1 MKLMELYQDKIVGAS
16 KGLDRI
22 RFRGTLRWLATQRGL
37 RTFMSHTGIL
47 LKDFSGWVNGLTAR
61 IRDSAQQRAKE
72 LGIEVRYL
80 PSGGVD
86 KESLAREIAQTQ
98 GITQGSI
105 CLLSVVEPCTAP
117 MVKGNK
123 ATQKLDVVMAQ
134 RKCVWLYHYFDDPVL
149 GFGHVRFQSWVPFNV
164 FICLNGRHW
173 LEQQMQKQ
181 GIGYRKEGN
190 CFPWIEDV
198 EAAQQLLNEQ
208 LQSNWT
214 EILNGLTLGSCPALP
229 EVLRPLRPEY
239 YWSADETEWATDLM
253 FRSAAALDAIYPSL
267 LYHAMR
273 VSDSPSVMRY
283 FGRGQISRSGQIKGR
298 APQEVMT
305 ECRKF
310 YEGFRVKHW
319 LNRNSIKVYNKS
331 GSILRIETTINY
343 TRDFKV
349 FRSPADDARRPPSW
363 QQMRKGVSDLHRR
376 CELSDQCNER
386 YAEALAAAQVQE
398 KLQEVVT
405 PVCNRIRKDG
415 KSYRGLNPWQEQD
428 YQLLRFLAQ
437 GQQAL
442 NGFRNKDLRRWLYPQ
457 SDEADPQTRRREA
470 GRTTRCIKLL
480 RAHGLVRKVAKEN
493 RYTLTTQG
501 QKFACALL
509 SASAVDIKGLTT
521 LAA

>member
-1 MKLMELYQDKIVGAS
+1 MKLLELYQDKIVGAI

-37 RTFMSHTGIL
+37 KTFMGHTNIL
-47 LKDFSGWVNGLTAR
+47 LKDFSEWVNGLTAR

-72 LGIEVRYL
+72 LGLEVRYL
-80 PSGGVD
+80 PSSGVD
-86 KESLAREIAQTQ
+86 KENLAREIAQAR

-117 MVKGNK
+117 IVKGNK
-123 ATQKLDVVMAQ
+123 ATQKLEVVMAP

-149 GFGHVRFQSWVPFNV
+149 GFGHVRLQSWVPFNV

-173 LEQQMQKQ
+173 LERQLQKQ
-181 GIGYRKEGN
+181 GMGYRKEGN

-253 FRSAAALDAIYPSL
+253 FRSPAALDAIYPSL
-267 LYHAMR
+267 LYHALR

-283 FGRGQISRSGQIKGR
+283 FGRTQVSQSGQIKGK

-319 LNRNSIKVYNKS
+319 LNRNSIKVYNKN
-331 GSILRIETTINY
+331 GSILRIETTINH

-386 YAEALAAAQVQE
+386 YGEALASAQVQE

-405 PVCNRIRKDG
+405 PACNRIRKDG
-415 KSYRGLNPWQEQD
+415 QSYRGLNPWQEQD

-457 SDEADPQTRRREA
+457 SADADQRQRRRYA
-470 GRTTRCIKLL
+470 GRTTRSIKLL
-480 RAHGLVRKVAKEN
+480 RVHGLIRKVAKEN
-493 RYTLTTQG
+493 RYTLTAKG
-501 QKFACALL
+501 QKFASALM
-509 SASAVDIKGLTT
+509 SASAVDIKGLTN

>member
-1 MKLMELYQDKIVGAS
+1 MKLMELYQDKIVGAIR
-16 KGLDRI
+16 GLDRI
-22 RFRGTLRWLATQRGL
+22 RFRGTLRWLATSRGL
-37 RTFMSHTGIL
+37 GTFMNHTGIL
-47 LKDFSGWVNGLTAR
+47 LKDFSDWVNGLTAR
-61 IRDSAQQRAKE
+61 IRDSAEQRAKE

-80 PSGGVD
+80 TRGGVD
-86 KESLAREIAQTQ
+86 KESLARQIAQAQ

-117 MVKGNK
+117 MVK
-123 ATQKLDVVMAQ
+123 ATRKLEVVMAP

-149 GFGHVRFQSWVPFNV
+149 GFGHVRLQSWVPFNV

-173 LEQQMQKQ
+173 LERQLQKH
-181 GIGYRKEGN
+181 GIGYLKDGN
-190 CFPWIEDV
+190 CFPWIQDMQ
-198 EAAQQLLNEQ
+198 AAQRLLDEQ
-208 LQSNWT
+208 LQTHWT
-214 EILNGLTLGSCPALP
+214 ERLNALALGSCPALP
-229 EVLRPLRPEY
+229 EVLSPLHPEY
-239 YWSADETEWATDLM
+239 YWSAEETEWATDIL
-253 FRSAAALDAIYPSL
+253 FRSPTALDAIYPSL
-267 LYHAMR
+267 LHHAMR

-283 FGRGQISRSGQIKGR
+283 FGRRQISPSGRIRGNV
-298 APQEVMT
+298 PQEVMT
-305 ECRKF
+305 DCRKF
-310 YEGFRVKHW
+310 HEGFRVKHW
-319 LNRNSIKVYNKS
+319 LNRNSIKMYNKS
-331 GSILRIETTINY
+331 GSILRIETTINH

-349 FRSPADDARRPPSW
+349 FRPPADDADRPASW

-386 YAEALAAAQVQE
+386 YAEAMASVEVQE
-398 KLQEVVT
+398 KLKEVVT
-405 PVCNRIRKDG
+405 PACNRIRKDG

-437 GQQAL
+437 GHQAL

-493 RYTLTTQG
+493 RYTLTVQG
-501 QKFACALL
+501 QKFASALL
-509 SASAVDIKGLTT
+509 SASAVDIKGLTK

>member
-1 MKLMELYQDKIVGAS
+1 MN
-16 KGLDRI
+16 
-22 RFRGTLRWLATQRGL
+22 
-37 RTFMSHTGIL
+37 RTDVL
-47 LKDFSGWVNGLTAR
+47 LKDFSRWVNGLTSL
-61 IRDSAQQRAKE
+61 IRDSAEQRAQE

-80 PSGGVD
+80 AQAGVD
-86 KESLAREIAQTQ
+86 KENLAREIAQAH

-105 CLLSVVEPCTAP
+105 CLLSVVEPCIAP

-123 ATQKLDVVMAQ
+123 ATQKLDVVMAP

-149 GFGHVRFQSWVPFNV
+149 GFGHVRLQTWVPFNV
-164 FICLNGRHW
+164 FLCLNGRHW
-173 LEQQMQKQ
+173 LERQLQKQ
-181 GIGYRKEGN
+181 GIAYRKDGN
-190 CFPWIEDV
+190 CFPWIEDLA
-198 EAAQQLLNEQ
+198 AAQRLLDEQ

-214 EILNGLTLGSCPALP
+214 ELLNGLALGSCPALAQ
-229 EVLRPLRPEY
+229 VLRPLRPEY

-253 FRSAAALDAIYPSL
+253 FRSPAALDAIYPSL
-267 LYHAMR
+267 LHHALR
-273 VSDSPSVMRY
+273 VSDSPSVNRW
-283 FGRGQISRSGQIKGR
+283 FGRGHISQSGQIKGR

-319 LNRNSIKVYNKS
+319 MNRNSIKVYNKS
-331 GSILRIETTINY
+331 GSLLRIETTINH

-349 FRSPADDARRPPSW
+349 FRSPADDAHRSPSW
-363 QQMRKGVSDLHRR
+363 LPMRKGVSDLHRR

-386 YAEALAAAQVQE
+386 YGAALASAQVEE

-405 PVCNRIRKDG
+405 PACNRIRKDG

-457 SDEADPQTRRREA
+457 SDDADQRQRRRYA
-470 GRTTRCIKLL
+470 GRTTRYIKLL
-480 RAHGLVRKVAKEN
+480 RVHGLIRKVAKEN
-493 RYTLTTQG
+493 RYTLTAKG
-501 QKFACALL
+501 QKFASALL

>member
-1 MKLMELYQDKIVGAS
+1 MKLRELYQDKIVGAIR
-16 KGLDRI
+16 GLDRI

-37 RTFMSHTGIL
+37 RTFMNRTDVL
-47 LKDFSGWVNGLTAR
+47 LKDFSRWVNGLTSL
-61 IRDSAQQRAKE
+61 IRDSAEQRAQE

-80 PSGGVD
+80 AQAGVD
-86 KESLAREIAQTQ
+86 KENLAREIAQAH

-105 CLLSVVEPCTAP
+105 CLLSVVEPCIAP

-123 ATQKLDVVMAQ
+123 ATQKLDVVMAP

-149 GFGHVRFQSWVPFNV
+149 GFGHVRLQTWVPFNV
-164 FICLNGRHW
+164 FLCLNGRHW
-173 LEQQMQKQ
+173 LERQLQKQ
-181 GIGYRKEGN
+181 GIAYRKDGN
-190 CFPWIEDV
+190 CFPWIEDLA
-198 EAAQQLLNEQ
+198 AAQRLLDEQ

-214 EILNGLTLGSCPALP
+214 ELLNGLALGSCPALAQ
-229 EVLRPLRPEY
+229 VLRPLRPEY

-253 FRSAAALDAIYPSL
+253 FRSPAALDAIYPSL
-267 LYHAMR
+267 LHHALR
-273 VSDSPSVMRY
+273 VSDSPSVNRW
-283 FGRGQISRSGQIKGR
+283 FGRGHISQSGQIKGR

-319 LNRNSIKVYNKS
+319 MNRNSIKVYNKS
-331 GSILRIETTINY
+331 GSLLRIETTINH

-349 FRSPADDARRPPSW
+349 FRSPADDAHRSPSW
-363 QQMRKGVSDLHRR
+363 LPMRKGVSDLHRR

-386 YAEALAAAQVQE
+386 YGAALASAQVEE

-405 PVCNRIRKDG
+405 PACNRIRKDG

-457 SDEADPQTRRREA
+457 SDDADQRQRRRYA
-470 GRTTRCIKLL
+470 GRTTRYIKLL
-480 RAHGLVRKVAKEN
+480 RVHGLIRKVAKEN
-493 RYTLTTQG
+493 RYTLTAKG
-501 QKFACALL
+501 QKFASALL